1 MSQRNYGIDLLRLVL
16 MYMVCLLH
24 TLGQGGLLQAAA
36 PGSAGFALLWLLEV
50 LASCAVD
57 GVAVESG
64 AHVSLLK
71 AGASAEIVLRSKAA
85 VEGDTLTL
93 DSPVNLAVAEAALV
107 LQNLPEGV
115 VVSGTEPFDQIIQE

>member
-50 LASCAVD
+50 LAYCAVD
-57 GVAVESG
+57 GFAMISG
-64 AHVSLLK
+64 FTASDRPQKYVKIVDMWFQVFFYLAQFEYLPHLTEDLLD
-71 AGASAEIVLRSKAA
+71 IHQ
-85 VEGDTLTL
+85 
-93 DSPVNLAVAEAALV
+93 
-107 LQNLPEGV
+107 LQL
-115 VVSGTEPFDQIIQE
+115 Q